1 MNRKVNI
8 LLAFIFVYGA
18 LCFISLNR
26 HSHAKIHT
34 YHSEIW
40 ADKAGYNVYLP
51 ATFIYH
57 FQTESLP
64 KHIDSLTG
72 YGFTIDSTNQKI
84 ITKYPYGVAL
94 MQSPFWLI
102 AHLLSTEKDGF
113 SVLYQKS
120 IDFAGSFYLCLGI
133 FMLFFLIKQYSTRNY
148 AILLSILLTTST
160 GIFYYGI
167 FETGMSHIYSFCVLS
182 ALVYLLFQTK
192 TQATFYNLLFLG
204 LLSSLYIIIRPI
216 NIVFLIVLFAFV
228 LFHNKSAILNFNTF
242 KQLKTIHYIIII
254 SICLILIIPQLAYY
268 KYAFNSYLT
277 NSYSNESFVKPTLR
291 RITQLL
297 FSPHNGLFI
306 YYPIGIFLLIYAFI
320 QQHYS
325 RFLLLSLACVYVILY
340 SSWWSLSLGC
350 GFGHRAFNDIAILF
364 FIPLFMNTP
373 SLKKSVI
380 LIIGILAFINLKFIF
395 SYDGCLFSSENG
407 SFTEYFHI
415 LFGEFK

>member
-1 MNRKVNI
+1 MNQKVKI
-8 LLAFIFVYGA
+8 LSAFLLVYGA

-51 ATFIYH
+51 ATFIYN
-57 FQTESLP
+57 FQYKLFP
-64 KHIDSLTG
+64 RHIDSLTG
-72 YGFTIDSTNQKI
+72 YGFTVDSTNQKI

-102 AHLLSTEKDGF
+102 AHFLSTNKDGF
-113 SVLYQKS
+113 SILYQKS
-120 IDFAGSFYLCLGI
+120 INFAGSFYLCLGI
-133 FMLFFLIKQYSTRNY
+133 FMLFFLIKQYTTRNY

-167 FETGMSHIYSFCVLS
+167 FETGMSHVYSFCVLS

-192 TQATFYNLLFLG
+192 TQASFYNLLFLG
-204 LLSSLYIIIRPI
+204 LLSSLYIILRPI

-228 LFHNKSAILNFNTF
+228 FFNNKSVILNYNTF

-254 SICLILIIPQLAYY
+254 SSCLMLFIPQLAYY
-268 KYAFNSYLT
+268 KYAFNSYFT
-277 NSYSNESFVKPTLR
+277 NSYSNESFIRPNIQRV
-291 RITQLL
+291 IQLL
-297 FSPHNGLFI
+297 FSPNNGLLI
-306 YYPIGIFLLIYAFI
+306 YYPICVLLLIYVFI
-320 QQHYS
+320 QQHYT
-325 RFLLLSLACVYVILY
+325 RFLLLSIVCIYIILY

-364 FIPLFMNTP
+364 FIPLFINTP
-373 SLKKSVI
+373 SLKTSVI

-407 SFTEYFHI
+407 SFTEYFQI
-415 LFGEFK
+415 LFGDFK